1 MKTYSFERLNVWKE
15 SIELVRCIYSTTAKF
30 PKVEKFGLCNQI
42 RRASISISSNLAEG
56 SSRIAKKDQARFTV
70 MAYSSALEVLNHLI
84 ISKELCY
91 IQQDDYIFAREKIE
105 KITNMMNALKKSQLN
120 D

>member
-1 MKTYSFERLNVWKE
+1 MKQYSFERLNVWKE
-15 SIELVRCIYSTTAKF
+15 SIDLVQIIYKLSNKF
-30 PKVEKFGLCNQI
+30 PDEEKYGLCSQMK
-42 RRASISISSNLAEG
+42 RACISISSNLAEG
-56 SSRIAKKDQARFTV
+56 SSRLSNKDQARFTV
-70 MAYSSALEVLNHLI
+70 MAYSSALEVLNQLI

-120 D
+120 A